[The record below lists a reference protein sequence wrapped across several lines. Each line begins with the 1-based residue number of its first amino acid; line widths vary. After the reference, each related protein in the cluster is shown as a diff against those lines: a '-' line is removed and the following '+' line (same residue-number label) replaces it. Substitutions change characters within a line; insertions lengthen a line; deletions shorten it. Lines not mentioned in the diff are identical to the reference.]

1 MLLELVE
8 ATRKWKDTSVKQ
20 SDQVRK
26 KLGEDSTHILDFSY
40 IFPIPSSHSHILV
53 GCIYRKRSIYKTL
66 LFVCIHC
73 LCRSDSQGF

>member
-53 GCIYRKRSIYKTL
+53 GCI
-66 LFVCIHC
+66 
-73 LCRSDSQGF
+73 